1 MKIKDEIL
9 RAIIR
14 SEKAYHYYSQDKK
27 YFQAL
32 RIYYANQ
39 IIYELLNKY
48 IYKCKEEHMD
58 QVTEYLFHLEDWFAQ
73 FEKEMIEIDNLD
85 QEFVFH
91 RFENSIPFPKDFKKI
106 LV

>member
-1 MKIKDEIL
+1 METKNKIL

-14 SEKAYHYYSQDKK
+14 SENAYYFYSQDKK

-39 IIYELLNKY
+39 IIYKLLNEY
-48 IYKCKEEHMD
+48 IYECEEIQME

-73 FEKEMIEIDNLD
+73 FEKEMIKIDNLN
-85 QEFVFH
+85 QEFVFY
-91 RFENSIPFPKDFKKI
+91 RFDNSIAFPKDFKKI
-106 LV
+106 LL